1 MSGKGI
7 ADPRI
12 DKYLWAVRIYKTRSQ
27 AAEACKKG
35 KVLIEEIP
43 VKPSRIV
50 KPGDVIF
57 VKKLPVIYTYKVT
70 ALVEKRVSAKIVS
83 DYCENLTP
91 QAELD
96 KLKKDH
102 ITIVFKRDRGAGR
115 PTKRERRMIDKLKDE
130 I

>member
-1 MSGKGI
+1 MSGKEI

-35 KVLIEEIP
+35 KVVIEEIP

-50 KPGDVIF
+50 KPGDVII
-57 VKKLPVIYTYKVT
+57 VRKLPVIYTYRVVD
-70 ALVEKRVSAKIVS
+70 LVEKRVSAKIAA
-83 DYCENLTP
+83 DYCQNLTP
-91 QAELD
+91 QEELD

-102 ITIVFKRDRGAGR
+102 ITIVFKRERGAGR
-115 PTKRERRMIDKLKDE
+115 PTKRERRMIDKLKDT